1 MLQLV
6 PGDRDQ
12 NGLLR
17 PPGRST
23 YVAVPVAPGCGW
35 LIRTVRFCRN
45 GLWRP
50 GECTAR
56 RRTFSTGG
64 GCRFLSS
71 FRQKA
76 TSAATPAL
84 RSLRRG
90 LSSSD
95 GGMKRSRL
103 ISGGDSRSSRV
114 QRQADAIFLPT
125 LRIPESV
132 LSGLCSVRRT
142 QVRLDG
148 SAEPKREDHSI
159 VPSCINNASARRYRD
174 CPYLLAP
181 RAG

>member
-50 GECTAR
+50 DECTAR

-64 GCRFLSS
+64 GCGFLSS
-71 FRQKA
+71 FRQTA
-76 TSAATPAL
+76 TATHVDTELSDFPHVAGTRGACMNSAARLVQIAL
-84 RSLRRG
+84 RRPP
-90 LSSSD
+90 
-95 GGMKRSRL
+95 RS
-103 ISGGDSRSSRV
+103 
-114 QRQADAIFLPT
+114 
-125 LRIPESV
+125 
-132 LSGLCSVRRT
+132 
-142 QVRLDG
+142 
-148 SAEPKREDHSI
+148 
-159 VPSCINNASARRYRD
+159 
-174 CPYLLAP
+174 
-181 RAG
+181 